1 MIEASICTIGDE
13 ILIGQ
18 VIDTNSSLIATE
30 LENIGIKV
38 TRMLSIGDE
47 QVTIANELRNELRNS
62 GIVIVTGGLGPTK
75 DDITKAALAAL
86 SGSKGYVENKNQQS
100 INTRILKS
108 RGLDVLESNKQ
119 QAMVP
124 DTCEVIANEVGTAPI
139 MVFRFQDNRFG
150 HPAALY
156 SLPGVPYEV
165 REGISEVI
173 NDIRDHTP
181 LSDIYHKSIMTFGMA
196 ESELAQTIEQWEN
209 ELPKE
214 MHLAYLPDIL
224 TGVRLRLSIYGGNT
238 AREQAMVNEQLD
250 KLKKILGNN
259 IYSTQDD
266 TLQDYIGRLLKQN
279 KKTLSIAESCTGGLV
294 SALITS
300 VPGASEYFLGSVTS
314 YAVNIKEKVL
324 NVPPTI
330 LNRYGVVSS
339 LVASSMAEGVKN
351 LTKSD
356 YAVSTTGL
364 AGPTGDG
371 QNPIGTVWIGI
382 AGPNGVTSVKRNY
395 QNDRE
400 VNAKRFAASALDALR
415 KVIERD
421 LRNSQ

>member
-18 VIDTNSSLIATE
+18 IVDTNSSLIASE
-30 LENIGIKV
+30 LESIGIKV
-38 TRMLSIGDE
+38 TRMLSIGDD

-86 SGSKGYVENKNQQS
+86 SGSKGYVENKDQQS
-100 INTRILKS
+100 INTRILQS
-108 RGLDVLESNKQ
+108 RGLDGLESNKQ

-124 DTCEVIANEVGTAPI
+124 DTCEVIPNEVGTAPM

-150 HPAALY
+150 HPATLY
-156 SLPGVPYEV
+156 SLPGVPHELK
-165 REGISEVI
+165 EGISEVI

-209 ELPKE
+209 DLPKE
-214 MHLAYLPDIL
+214 MHLAYLPDML
-224 TGVRLRLSIYGGNT
+224 TGVRLRLSIYGGKT
-238 AREQAMVNEQLD
+238 AREQAMVNEQLE
-250 KLKKILGNN
+250 KLKEILGNN
-259 IYSTQDD
+259 IYSMQDD
-266 TLQDYIGRLLKQN
+266 TLQDCIGRLLKTN
-279 KKTLSIAESCTGGLV
+279 KKTLSVAESCTGGLI

-300 VPGASEYFLGSVTS
+300 VPGASDYFLGSVTS
-314 YAVNIKEKVL
+314 YSVNIKEKVL

-371 QNPIGTVWIGI
+371 QNPVGTVWIGI

-395 QNDRE
+395 QNDRD
-400 VNAKRFAASALDALR
+400 VNTKRFAAAALDALR
-415 KVIERD
+415 TVIERD
-421 LRNSQ
+421 IRNSQ